1 MRDRGSKI
9 RDTERVMLTEPTAVD
24 HRSTLGFR
32 PDIEGLRAV
41 AVILVVLYHARLGPL
56 DGGYIGVDVFFVLSG
71 YLISSLLIREMTST
85 GSISLPGFWA
95 RRARRLLPAALLVV
109 VATLLL
115 SRVVL
120 DALTQRDVTTD
131 AFAAT
136 FFGSNF
142 VFAFGRTGYFASQ
155 LEPSPLLH
163 FWSLAVEEQFY
174 LLWPLLFFA
183 ICYYAPAPRRL
194 RVAQIS
200 MGVVWLLS
208 FAACVAYSTRTT
220 WAFYMLPT
228 RAWELATGGLIAA
241 GVPFAL
247 RLTRQMRGIAAW
259 VALVVLVLA
268 AVQYNEAT
276 VFPGVKAL
284 VPVGATAVLVA
295 LCDTRGNVGPSKA
308 LSHPVLQW
316 IGARSYA
323 IYLWHW
329 PLLVFAA
336 AQWGALS
343 LPARVL
349 VVAVSVLMAEASYSL
364 VENPIR
370 HHPLLTRSPTLS
382 LRLGGALLAV
392 AGAATLVSVTFPQS
406 LTGSGVAASPALATA
421 VPTSELVP
429 VQGVATSSSVPA
441 NDSVSGSKI
450 PAVQALRNTNY
461 AALAGGLTV
470 GAVPGN
476 LSPPLD
482 DVRSN
487 QPEVYTNGCH
497 LVVEELEPRT
507 CTYGNQASETHVL
520 LFGDSH
526 AAQWFPAMKAL
537 AEAKGWKLDVM
548 TKSGCPTAAISQNN
562 QLRDGRCDTWRAN
575 VVSWVQANQPD
586 LVVMTARAYGSTRG
600 DVWTKG
606 LTDTVGKMYGSA
618 GRVLVLGDSP
628 DMNDDV
634 PTCLAEHL
642 SDATECV
649 TPRDDAVNNE
659 VMGAEQSVAGQYQ
672 ALFEPTTD
680 WVCTLEGCPVI
691 VGNVLMY
698 RDDNHLTTNAVL
710 LLQPY
715 LDAVLSAALAG

>member
-1 MRDRGSKI
+1 MQ
-9 RDTERVMLTEPTAVD
+9 TEPTRKEHSVP
-24 HRSTLGFR
+24 GFR
-32 PDIEGLRAV
+32 ADIEGLRAV
-41 AVILVVLYHARLGPL
+41 AVVLVVLYHARIGPF
-56 DGGYIGVDVFFVLSG
+56 DGGFVGVDVFFVLSG

-85 GSISLPGFWA
+85 GAISLPRFWA

-109 VATLLL
+109 VVTLLL

-120 DALTQRDVTTD
+120 DPLTQRDVTTD

-142 VFAFGRTGYFASQ
+142 VFAFARTGYFASQ

-183 ICYYAPAPRRL
+183 ISYYAPAARRL
-194 RVAQIS
+194 RVARVS
-200 MGVVWLLS
+200 MAMVWLVS
-208 FAACVAYSTRTT
+208 FAACVAYSSRTT

-228 RAWELATGGLIAA
+228 RAWELATGGLIAT
-241 GVPFAL
+241 GVPL
-247 RLTRQMRGIAAW
+247 VRRITRPMRSVAAW
-259 VALVVLVLA
+259 AALVVLVLT
-268 AVQYNEAT
+268 AVEYDEST
-276 VFPGVKAL
+276 VFPGMRAL
-284 VPVGATAVLVA
+284 APVGATAVLVA
-295 LCDTRGNVGPSKA
+295 LCDTRGKVGPSLA

-316 IGARSYA
+316 IGARSYS

-329 PLLVFAA
+329 PLLVFSA

-343 LPARVL
+343 LPARAL
-349 VVAVSVLMAEASYSL
+349 VVAVSVALAAASYSL

-370 HHPLLTRSPTLS
+370 HHPLLTRSSERS
-382 LRLGGALLAV
+382 LRVGGALLAV
-392 AGAATLVSVTFPQS
+392 AGAAVLISVSFPQP
-406 LTGSGVAASPALATA
+406 LTGTGVAASPALAAA

-429 VQGVATSSSVPA
+429 IEGVAASTTAPA
-441 NDSVSGSKI
+441 NDTVSGSQI
-450 PAVQALRNTNY
+450 AAVRALRDANY
-461 AALAGGLTV
+461 AALANGLAV
-470 GAVPGN
+470 GPVPGN

-507 CTYGNQASETHVL
+507 CVYGDQSSATHVL

-537 AEAKGWKLDVM
+537 AETKGWKLDVM

-575 VVSWVQANQPD
+575 VVAWVQNNTPD

-634 PTCLAEHL
+634 PKCLAEHL
-642 SDATECV
+642 DDATACV
-649 TPRDDAVNNE
+649 TPRNDAVNTDVLE
-659 VMGAEQSVAGQYQ
+659 AERSVASQYQ
-672 ALFEPTTD
+672 AMFEPTTD
-680 WVCTLEGCPVI
+680 WVCTLDGCPVI

-715 LDAVLSAALAG
+715 LDAVLSEALAGG